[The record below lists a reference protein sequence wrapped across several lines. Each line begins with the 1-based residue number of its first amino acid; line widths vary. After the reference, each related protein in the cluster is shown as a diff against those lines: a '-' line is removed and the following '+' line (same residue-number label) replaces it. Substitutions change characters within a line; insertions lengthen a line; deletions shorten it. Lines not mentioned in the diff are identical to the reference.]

1 MELVET
7 VVRTA
12 MLLGIGLLLYRFT
25 RSALAM
31 WAEGAGDSDASAQ

>member
-1 MELVET
+1 MIEAVI
-7 VVRTA
+7 RTA

-31 WAEGAGDSDASAQ
+31 WAEGRGDEDASAQ